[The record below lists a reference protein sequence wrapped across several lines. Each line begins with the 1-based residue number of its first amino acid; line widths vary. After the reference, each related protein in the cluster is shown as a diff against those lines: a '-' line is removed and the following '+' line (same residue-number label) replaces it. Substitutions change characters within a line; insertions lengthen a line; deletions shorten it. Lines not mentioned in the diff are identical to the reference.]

1 VNEVSVSTCG
11 GLTRVGGG
19 GLYSEVY
26 GMVSTVNSKLY
37 NATLLIAKFENK
49 VGRLQLASIAGCKTK
64 SVEVFSVMFA

>member
-1 VNEVSVSTCG
+1 MWWAY
-11 GLTRVGGG
+11 TRGGG

-64 SVEVFSVMFA
+64 CVEVFSVMFA